1 MVVLLSI
8 EALFLSKARKR
19 GASAASNALGTAR
32 AVFDYELSCHAI
44 KKTALCNQVTSGRQ
58 PSNLIQPDKYW

>member
-44 KKTALCNQVTSGRQ
+44 KKNALCNQATSGRQ